1 LTLTNEEIE
10 LLLSSME
17 TESRAIREESIRI
30 TWWMRGGI
38 NYEQALQLNPEE
50 RRIINEIIKENIEAT
65 KKSGL
70 PFF

>member
-1 LTLTNEEIE
+1 MTLSDQDIE

-38 NYEQALQLNPEE
+38 NYEQAMQLSVEE
-50 RRIINEIIKENIEAT
+50 RDIISNLIKENIEAT
-65 KKSGL
+65 KKSGM

>member
-1 LTLTNEEIE
+1 MTLNDEEIE

-38 NYEQALQLNPEE
+38 NYEQALQLSADE
-50 RRIINEIIKENIEAT
+50 RRIINELVKENIEAT

>member
-1 LTLTNEEIE
+1 MTLTNEEIE

>member
-1 LTLTNEEIE
+1 MTLNDQDIE

-38 NYEQALQLNPEE
+38 NYEQAMQLSVEE
-50 RRIINEIIKENIEAT
+50 RDIISNLIKENIEAT
-65 KKSGL
+65 KKSGM

>member
-1 LTLTNEEIE
+1 MTLSNEEIE

-38 NYEQALQLNPEE
+38 NYEQALHLSPDE
-50 RRIINEIIKENIEAT
+50 RRIINEIIKENMEAT

>member
-1 LTLTNEEIE
+1 LTLSDQDIE

-38 NYEQALQLNPEE
+38 NYEQAMQLSVEE
-50 RRIINEIIKENIEAT
+50 RDIISNLIKENIEAT
-65 KKSGL
+65 KKSGM